1 MRRSR
6 DDFFARTRDRSYTCR
21 AGDSCYRVRLGQSSF
36 TQAERENKLEDYRES
51 NLIEKLSVLQQ
62 KGRYLVLSAPMNGV
76 GDILIRVGEFI
87 V

>member
-1 MRRSR
+1 
-6 DDFFARTRDRSYTCR
+6 
-21 AGDSCYRVRLGQSSF
+21 
-36 TQAERENKLEDYRES
+36 LEDYRES